1 MKDGFQRRRRYD
13 PMKVASTTYSWP
25 EKLTT
30 WQAPRSNCAH
40 PLAAFAS
47 ASACKDILKF
57 EEQEPSAV
65 KPIAPHGMSVEAAF
79 GWLGRDAGIGAGLG
93 ATQSVLGRAGIGAGA
108 GRLGAAGGGGSGDP
122 IDVCAMANPSS
133 GRDNISEPS
142 ACRAGA
148 AAIGEVVIALA
159 NDNAMGRTARIV
171 QVNFKSTSG
180 LSSVSRDRNVPRIPA
195 HHKRWKPRLPW
206 IFDQEVRVLLA
217 SFLTVQGCRAHV
229 WIRPNPAD

>member
-1 MKDGFQRRRRYD
+1 VKDGFQRRRRYD
-13 PMKVASTTYSWP
+13 PMKVASTTHSWP

-57 EEQEPSAV
+57 EEQESSAV

-79 GWLGRDAGIGAGLG
+79 GWLSRDAGIGMGLG
-93 ATQSVLGRAGIGAGA
+93 ATQSVLGGAGIGAGA
-108 GRLGAAGGGGSGDP
+108 GRLGAAGGSGSEDP
-122 IDVCAMANPSS
+122 VDVCAMANPSS
-133 GRDNISEPS
+133 GQVSEPS
-142 ACRAGA
+142 AGRAGA
-148 AAIGEVVIALA
+148 AAIGEVVIAPA

-195 HHKRWKPRLPW
+195 HHKGRKPRLPLD
-206 IFDQEVRVLLA
+206 FR
-217 SFLTVQGCRAHV
+217 SCRAL
-229 WIRPNPAD
+229 